1 MCKPF
6 LPFTHWCSV
15 FACFPPTNLQNFQIF
30 RSKIGS
36 TRKGLKSKCDFFFVD
51 APFPA
56 VSAPIE
62 EDEAAENDTNV
73 GQQDPGN
80 SWWQWTDIEPGTRPS
95 KAAQYTGLD
104 ISLDTI
110 NKAIEQHKPIHGLL
124 GFSQGATM
132 AALYLS
138 MSTDQNAVAAATL
151 QDIRIA
157 LIISGFLP
165 RDKSYAEIITTAK
178 PNIPTMF
185 VAGEQDVLVPV
196 EKSAAL
202 WEHFSIKEVYK
213 HKGSHFVPTCSGEYK
228 AAVIKFLDEHGKK
241 KRE

>member
-1 MCKPF
+1 M
-6 LPFTHWCSV
+6 
-15 FACFPPTNLQNFQIF
+15 
-30 RSKIGS
+30 
-36 TRKGLKSKCDFFFVD
+36 D

-62 EDEAAENDTNV
+62 EDEDEAAAEHV
-73 GQQDPGN
+73 GQHGK
-80 SWWQWTDIEPGTRPS
+80 SWWQWTDIEPGIRPS

-104 ISLDTI
+104 TSLDTI
-110 NKAIEQHKPIHGLL
+110 NKAIEQHKPIHALL

-138 MSTDQNAVAAATL
+138 ISTDRNAIAVANL
-151 QDIRIA
+151 QDIRLA

-165 RDKSYAEIITTAK
+165 RDKSYAEIITAVK
-178 PNIPTMF
+178 PSIPTMF
-185 VAGEQDVLVPV
+185 VAGEKDELVPV

-202 WEHFSIKEVYK
+202 WEHFSIKEVYQ

-228 AAVIKFLDEHGKK
+228 AAVMKFLDEHGKK
-241 KRE
+241 KKE